1 MRNLHYK
8 GIFSLN
14 GELVQTYYNPH
25 EFDKTTIIV
34 AYQILTHIEEHKTPE
49 VKNITYQV
57 MGSYRPR
64 GDYQG
69 YAIIRLIKQ
78 THLVELVKESRLRV
92 YLSGNPLFWAACRQL
107 QPKLSLTLEL
117 NRPTPTQQNQKQST
131 INN

>member
-1 MRNLHYK
+1 MINLHYK

-14 GELVQTYYNPH
+14 GELVQTHYNPH
-25 EFDKTTIIV
+25 EFDKTAIIV

-69 YAIIRLIKQ
+69 SAIIRLIKQ

-92 YLSGNPLFWAACRQL
+92 YLSGNPLFWAACRQIAARIES
-107 QPKLSLTLEL
+107 P
-117 NRPTPTQQNQKQST
+117 NT
-131 INN
+131 INNQQLTEEE